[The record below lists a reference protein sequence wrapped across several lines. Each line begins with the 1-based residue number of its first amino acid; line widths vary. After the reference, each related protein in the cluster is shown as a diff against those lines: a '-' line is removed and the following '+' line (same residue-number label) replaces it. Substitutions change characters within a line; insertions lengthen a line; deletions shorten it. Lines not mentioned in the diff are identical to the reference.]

1 MSQLYELVL
10 IHQNRLFRE
19 CLATA
24 LKSEQWRAVSEYDSL
39 DEELVEHLLAGEQ
52 KLVAVELRT
61 PRLVACQLRKI
72 RKQNS
77 DMKVIAIF
85 PSCMDEAV
93 FECLQIGVDGCLIE
107 EASLDDLKSA
117 VQTVMNGEK
126 YCSPQIANS
135 MYAALGQL
143 AYNESWQQRLK
154 WTQLSTRESDVLH
167 LIAEGRMTNKQIARK
182 LGLSLYTVKNHV
194 HNILKKLK
202 LPNRHKAAE
211 YALQQYMIE

>member
-1 MSQLYELVL
+1 MDQQYDLVL

-24 LKSEQWRAVSEYDSL
+24 LKSEDWSAVSEYDSL
-39 DEELVEHLLAGEQ
+39 DENLLNHLTEE
-52 KLVAVELRT
+52 KPTLVAVELRT
-61 PRLVACQLRKI
+61 PRIVACQLRKI
-72 RKQNS
+72 RKQNPNL
-77 DMKVIAIF
+77 KVIAIF
-85 PSCMDEAV
+85 PGCMDEAV

-107 EASLDDLKSA
+107 EASLEDLKSA
-117 VQTVMNGEK
+117 VQTVLSDQK